1 MVFKNEKELE
11 QFLLKKCHSALA
23 KTQEKVYEI
32 IDKFLNDFYDD
43 YDPSSY
49 VDLDGSERHKKKYYI
64 RTYQLLHSLVKSEI
78 VPSKNGYEAKVYFD
92 YNSLKYLDGNQP
104 SGLQVMEAAAQGLHG
119 AIGDESKKLLYVEGR
134 TGVGIW
140 NDPVKELD
148 TKAIDM
154 LVNMLKAEGIP
165 IKKDK

>member
-11 QFLLKKCHSALA
+11 RFFMKQSRQALIKA
-23 KTQEKVYEI
+23 QEKVYQI
-32 IDKFLNDFYDD
+32 IDKFLNDFYND
-43 YDPSSY
+43 YDPSRY
-49 VDLDGSERHKKKYYI
+49 VDLEGNERHKKKYYI

-92 YNSLKYLDGNQP
+92 YNSLQYLDGNQP

-119 AIGDESKKLLYVEGR
+119 AIGENLQYVEGR

-140 NDPVKELD
+140 NDPIKKLD
-148 TKAIDM
+148 AEAIDI
-154 LVNMLKAEGIP
+154 LVNMLRAEGIP
-165 IKKDK
+165 VKKG